1 MVVTD
6 YKKYL
11 CMSSLIFKLQKFY
24 LVFLIIIK
32 KCQIRFIVFIY
43 SFYKRG
49 IMLIDSVELYH
60 IKMELV
66 SPFTTSMGTE
76 YDEEHIIVKVNS
88 EGISG
93 YGESVA
99 EGTPFYSYETVTTAW
114 HILKD
119 FLIPEILQKDLK
131 NVNEAILLW
140 EKVRGHRMAKAG
152 IEAALW
158 DLFAKSQN
166 QSLSKILGGNKNK
179 IDVGVSIGIQSD
191 PSILIKKVQGYLEE
205 GYKRIKIKIAPNED
219 LQYIK
224 ALRIEFPNLLL
235 QVDANSA
242 YKIEHLSLFK
252 EMDKFNL
259 LLIEQPLSYD
269 DIYEHSKLQSELNTP
284 ICLDESIHSLA
295 DTKAAIELSSC
306 KIINIKPGRVGGFTE
321 SKLIHDYCMNK
332 NIPVWHGGMLES
344 GIGRAGNVALAS
356 LPNFTLPGDISASKR
371 YYKEDIVEP
380 EFFVN
385 KDGTMDVPSKPGIGV
400 EVNQKMLEK
409 VTVKKEKF

>member
-1 MVVTD
+1 
-6 YKKYL
+6 
-11 CMSSLIFKLQKFY
+11 
-24 LVFLIIIK
+24 
-32 KCQIRFIVFIY
+32 
-43 SFYKRG
+43 
-49 IMLIDSVELYH
+49 MLIDSVELYH

-295 DTKAAIELSSC
+295 DTKAAIELNSC

-380 EFFVN
+380 EFFIN

>member
-1 MVVTD
+1 
-6 YKKYL
+6 
-11 CMSSLIFKLQKFY
+11 
-24 LVFLIIIK
+24 
-32 KCQIRFIVFIY
+32 
-43 SFYKRG
+43 
-49 IMLIDSVELYH
+49 MLIESIELYH

-99 EGTPFYSYETVTTAW
+99 EGTPFYSYETVQTAW

-119 FLIPEILQKDLK
+119 FLIPEIFNK
-131 NVNEAILLW
+131 NLESFDQAILLW

-152 IEAALW
+152 LEAALW
-158 DLFAKSQN
+158 DVFAKSKSI
-166 QSLSKILGGNKNK
+166 SLSKLIGGSKSK
-179 IDVGVSIGIQSD
+179 IDVGVSIGIQTSS
-191 PSILIKKVQGYLEE
+191 SILIKKVQDYLEE

-219 LQYIK
+219 IQYIK
-224 ALRIEFPNLLL
+224 ALRNEFPNLLL

-242 YKIEHLSLFK
+242 YKLEHLNLFK
-252 EMDKFNL
+252 EMDSYNL

-269 DIYEHSKLQSELNTP
+269 DIYEHSKLQQELKTP

-295 DTKAAIELSSC
+295 DTKAAIELKSC

-321 SKLIHDYCMNK
+321 SKLIHDYCMKK

-371 YYKEDIVEP
+371 YYKQDIVEP
-380 EFFVN
+380 EFLVN
-385 KDGTMDVPSKPGIGV
+385 KDGTMDVPTKPGIGV
-400 EVNQKMLEK
+400 EVNLKLLEK
-409 VTVKKEKF
+409 FSVRKEKFSK